1 MINYQKVK
9 KKYEKN
15 ICCLK
20 SSSTPLEIY
29 IITHKGG
36 VWAIN
41 VSVLRVKDRKY
52 GCPMGMFQSQIWWLR
67 KSLRSIE
74 GLKQLARMSPS
85 HLSVCQKT
93 IDVCSECQQQK
104 KWSSPD
110 NWAFEDTDIAIRL
123 VDFWR
128 FWRAYLVVLQGSW
141 VPAYFGHRR
150 WGQQRLGHFDAKPEA
165 GLDQQRSLATAGRE
179 FLGGSSREFR
189 GAERQTFTKDYARNP
204 YV

>member
-1 MINYQKVK
+1 M
-9 KKYEKN
+9 KKYMLFKIFLHALRN
-15 ICCLK
+15 I
-20 SSSTPLEIY
+20 Y
-29 IITHKGG
+29 AHNGG

-67 KSLRSIE
+67 
-74 GLKQLARMSPS
+74 MSPS
-85 HLSVCQKT
+85 HLSDCQKT

-110 NWAFEDTDIAIRL
+110 NWVFEDIAIRL

-189 GAERQTFTKDYARNP
+189 GAERQTFTKDYGRIHH
-204 YV
+204 V